1 MLKDENNEGNI
12 NEKINNNGE
21 INNKSINKVPEIL
34 LSASN
39 ISISFSQYSKGLKK
53 IVLNVVEN
61 LDLNVCEGEI
71 VAILGSSGSG
81 KSLLAHAILGIL
93 PGNSILKG
101 EMKYNGQILDQK
113 LKEELRG
120 NEIAL
125 IPQSVDFLDPLMR
138 IGDQIIGDIEDEK
151 EKEEKRKEMIKVFK
165 NYDLREDT
173 ADLYPF
179 QLSGGMARKV
189 LFSTALINNPKLIIA
204 DEPTPGLDEK
214 SLNETLN
221 YLKIMANEG
230 RGIVLITHDI
240 QAAVSV
246 ADKIA
251 IFYSGYLIELNETK
265 NFTKNGDKLLH
276 PYTRALYKA
285 LPQNGFQLF
294 EGTTMNM
301 EIKDQCIYYDRC
313 NQSIKE
319 CKYSNPKLIEIG
331 NGMKVRCHR
340 LDNTYLNNNV
350 YS

>member
-1 MLKDENNEGNI
+1 MLKDENNEWI
-12 NEKINNNGE
+12 NVNNEVNDNKE
-21 INNKSINKVPEIL
+21 IYNKAKNRVPKVL

-61 LDLNVCEGEI
+61 LDLSVHEGEI

-93 PGNSILKG
+93 PGNSVLKG
-101 EMKYNGQILDQK
+101 EMEYNGQILDQK

-125 IPQSVDFLDPLMR
+125 IPQSVDFLDPLMK

-173 ADLYPF
+173 AYLYPF

-189 LFSTALINNPKLIIA
+189 LFSIALINNPSLIIA

-230 RGIVLITHDI
+230 KGIVLITHDI
-240 QAAVSV
+240 HAAVSV
-246 ADKIA
+246 ANKIA

-265 NFTKNGDKLLH
+265 NFNKNGDKLLH
-276 PYTRALYKA
+276 PYTKALYKS

-294 EGTTMNM
+294 EGSQPMNI
-301 EIKDQCIYYDRC
+301 EIENQCVYYDRC

-319 CKYSNPKLIEIG
+319 CKYSNPELTEIG

-340 LDNTYLNNNV
+340 LDNTYLNNK
-350 YS
+350 